1 MFLRCQTQW
10 RSGPG
15 GVIGLDYGVVLEL
28 CSLYAVEDRRQ
39 LLDDLQV
46 MEGHALHLLAE
57 MAENHAKTA
66 ARKGRAA

>member
-10 RSGPG
+10 RAGAN

-28 CSLYAVEDRRQ
+28 CSLYAVQDRRQ

-46 MEGHALHLLAE
+46 MEGHALHLIAE
-57 MAENHAKTA
+57 TAEKQAKA
-66 ARKGRAA
+66 AKRKRRAA